1 MSAIIP
7 AAGLGTRIRDF
18 LGIPGKQLLRINGLE
33 LIMYPVI
40 NLWMRGVRSFIVVTN
55 PVVMEQV
62 DAVLYRYSSMLGYEY
77 ELVFN
82 PYKDSGNGY
91 SLILGL
97 REYVEKYG
105 KGRVYVAVADHIHH
119 PSMIEELVDSRL
131 RGDIIVIGDDKG
143 ICIDREEATKIKT
156 DQYGNIL
163 AIGKELREYNYID
176 TGLFIINNPGKIL
189 SDNKHEDRKLEIS
202 GILMK
207 TTYTRKVHPCT
218 RNCYWVDIDTPKDLE
233 LLIRNCRDKTI
244 IPFIKLFT
252 EKPGK
257 EYIL

>member
-1 MSAIIP
+1 MSAVIP

-18 LGIPGKQLLRINGLE
+18 LGIPGKQLLRIDGLE

-40 NLWMRGVRSFIVVTN
+40 NLWMKGVRNFIVVIN

-82 PYKDSGNGY
+82 PYKESGNGY

-97 REYVEKYG
+97 KEYVEKYG

-119 PSMIEELVDSRL
+119 PSMIEELVGSGLDE
-131 RGDIIVIGDDKG
+131 DIIVMGDDKG
-143 ICIDREEATKIKT
+143 VCIDKEEATKIKT

-163 AIGKELREYNYID
+163 VIGKSIKEYNYID
-176 TGLFIINNPGKIL
+176 TGLFIVNNPEKIL
-189 SDNKHEDRKLEIS
+189 SENKKEGRRLEIS
-202 GILMK
+202 SILMK
-207 TTYTRKVHPCT
+207 SSYARKVQPCT
-218 RNCYWVDIDTPKDLE
+218 KNCYWVDIDTPRDLE
-233 LLIRNCRDKTI
+233 LLIRNCRDKI
-244 IPFIKLFT
+244 IMPFIELFT
-252 EKPGK
+252 GGSGK